1 MLRCGQDNA
10 FHTCM
15 KKEDMVRTSA
25 DAWFELT
32 DRTKPNQ
39 SIHQK
44 AHWETPCKAYSKAN
58 YRYLLSLLR
67 LHFLFKTFFCVSQ
80 VLLKV
85 MSVSESLLAGLTCV
99 TLASEDAHDCVD
111 SDDNRDNGYES
122 LITLVTMMNVI

>member
-1 MLRCGQDNA
+1 MRFRIL
-10 FHTCM
+10 
-15 KKEDMVRTSA
+15 V
-25 DAWFELT
+25 
-32 DRTKPNQ
+32 
-39 SIHQK
+39 
-44 AHWETPCKAYSKAN
+44 AYSKAN

-80 VLLKV
+80 VLPKV

-111 SDDNRDNGYES
+111 SDDHIDPDDNRDNGYES